1 MSTPSSLTPAL
12 APDLPARQVRGPCR
26 HDCPDTCAP
35 LTPVDRDVAIQV
47 QGNLLHRHLDGM
59 LLCAK
64 AVPQTVRD
72 RHTP

>member
-26 HDCPDTCAP
+26 HNRPDTCAP
-35 LTPVDRDVAIQV
+35 LTTADRGVAIQV

-59 LLCAK
+59 LRAK
-64 AVPQTVRD
+64 AVPQKVRE
-72 RHTP
+72 RRTP